1 MDLIRSHLG
10 IHSITMSSL
19 ECQSVVLHLQQ
30 TLMNQ
35 GVCLGERILIEA
47 DPAQSELY
55 TLLLTTAAASMGVS
69 VVLPMSPLSKDLFA
83 WKESLDVTHVFLP
96 WIPKEYKSEPLSIE
110 GIS

>member
-69 VVLPMSPLSKDLFA
+69 VVLPSEQGFICLERIARCDSCLFA
-83 WKESLDVTHVFLP
+83 LDSKRV
-96 WIPKEYKSEPLSIE
+96 
-110 GIS
+110 